1 MAEPVSFVVP
11 PTSLLT
17 AKRYSPHAFTDDEYA
32 RSRSS
37 PAECSGLSSQPNEV
51 TKTRRKCAPTNRP
64 KNPTTHRENRHVQL
78 LRRFRHRQPPTHLF
92 EEQTH
97 RYSRSLLEKLCC
109 FEGDLVEKDVERS
122 RTHNH
127 LLQEGAKWLQN
138 GPIPRQIASFASKF
152 VRALCLC
159 GVYVAPLPSWGR
171 FRQPE
176 RRSGVNSGWSLFVAC
191 NRRGTGGL
199 RGYRILLSGSPQRGL
214 TRRGG
219 RWSSRSSVPQD
230 LARDA
235 DDLWR
240 RTPAPLP
247 HGTNSKFVG
256 GKEGGACLK
265 GCRAMSLPNCPPL
278 VRGVGGVGVIGMARV
293 VVGVAGRGS
302 RFAIGGGGLGYW
314 DRNQSRRSSN
324 LLVSRSSS
332 VRLGR
337 RTMRRRMPSDLHR
350 WNTTTTWW
358 GTRVED
364 HEQLRQ
370 DHRRRGDD
378 VASSGAGVITGP
390 R

>member
-1 MAEPVSFVVP
+1 MRPILRRPYVSVASTSHPYHPGVGSDSLNVALGSIRGGLFSWLATGGVPVVYGGTGSCCQVHLSDVLREGAVAGRVVHRFLR
-11 PTSLLT
+11 TW
-17 AKRYSPHAFTDDEYA
+17 REM
-32 RSRSS
+32 
-37 PAECSGLSSQPNEV
+37 
-51 TKTRRKCAPTNRP
+51 
-64 KNPTTHRENRHVQL
+64 PTTYGVG
-78 LRRFRHRQPPTHLF
+78 HL
-92 EEQTH
+92 
-97 RYSRSLLEKLCC
+97 
-109 FEGDLVEKDVERS
+109 
-122 RTHNH
+122 
-127 LLQEGAKWLQN
+127 
-138 GPIPRQIASFASKF
+138 P
-152 VRALCLC
+152 
-159 GVYVAPLPSWGR
+159 
-171 FRQPE
+171 
-176 RRSGVNSGWSLFVAC
+176 
-191 NRRGTGGL
+191 
-199 RGYRILLSGSPQRGL
+199 
-214 TRRGG
+214 
-219 RWSSRSSVPQD
+219 
-230 LARDA
+230 
-235 DDLWR
+235 
-240 RTPAPLP
+240 PLP